1 MIIILGSLP
10 PPAHAEEVPGDGAVP
25 PEVPVLVALV
35 PVTVEHQDGQAQ
47 VVLGVLL
54 VQAELVVEVSY
65 LSGSD
70 DGVLKETRHL
80 VAEVPVKPLA
90 LQRLSQLSPLR
101 HVSELTNV
109 LRPLSSSLA
118 QSVVVELLVLVHP
131 DFRHSLVVVLG
142 ELHLGCPLVRGEGPE
157 DVTNS
162 AAGNNLNLTA
172 THPGL
177 EAELKVLSAPD
188 VKPS

>member
-1 MIIILGSLP
+1 MIIILGALP

-70 DGVLKETRHL
+70 DRVLKETRHL

-109 LRPLSSSLA
+109 LR
-118 QSVVVELLVLVHP
+118 HP
-131 DFRHSLVVVLG
+131 
-142 ELHLGCPLVRGEGPE
+142 
-157 DVTNS
+157 
-162 AAGNNLNLTA
+162 
-172 THPGL
+172 
-177 EAELKVLSAPD
+177 
-188 VKPS
+188 VKS